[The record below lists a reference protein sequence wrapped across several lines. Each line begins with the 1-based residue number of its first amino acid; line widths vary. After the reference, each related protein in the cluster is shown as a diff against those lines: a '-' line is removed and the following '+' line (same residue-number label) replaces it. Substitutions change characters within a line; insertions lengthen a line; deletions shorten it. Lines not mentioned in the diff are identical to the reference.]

1 MPTLTFAVKVVFP
14 AFLPF
19 NVTPVFF
26 FAERETIFFP
36 FFGNDQVVFLIFFA
50 FTFFTVT
57 FFFAPTV
64 TLTLFALS
72 FGFAAASAFGAET
85 AGTNKDKAIAET
97 ITRFKLLFM
106 LFPPF

>member
-14 AFLPF
+14 AFFPF

-26 FAERETIFFP
+26 FAERETIFFALT
-36 FFGNDQVVFLIFFA
+36 FL
-50 FTFFTVT
+50 TVT
-57 FFFAPTV
+57 FFFAPTI

-72 FGFAAASAFGAET
+72 FGFAAASAFGAKT

-106 LFPPF
+106 LFPPNINPYIYFL